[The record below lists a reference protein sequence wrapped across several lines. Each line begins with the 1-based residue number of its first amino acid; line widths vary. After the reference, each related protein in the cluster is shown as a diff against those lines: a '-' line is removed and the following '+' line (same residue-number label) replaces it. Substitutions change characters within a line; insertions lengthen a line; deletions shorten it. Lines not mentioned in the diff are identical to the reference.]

1 MNPSHILHSRR
12 DFDAELANVQASLS
26 ADTLEALRIKWVGR
40 KGRLQELFVALGRA
54 ERQHKAE
61 LGGAIN
67 ELKAHLHAS
76 LAAAAD
82 QLLQRRIQQALA
94 TPALDVTLPVA
105 PPRPGSQHPVTLMH
119 RRLLQV
125 FSRFGYQV
133 FDGPELETDHYNFQ
147 ALNIPPHHPARAM
160 QDSFYV
166 TPRGG
171 AAADKSPWVLR
182 TQTSNVQIHVME
194 NHPPP
199 IRIVAPGRVFR
210 VDSDATHT
218 PVFHQLEGLVLD
230 TNVSIADLKGT
241 VTTFIAEIFGSAT
254 TVRLRPSYFPFV
266 EPGLEIDLKW
276 QSTTGASQQRW
287 LEVGGCGMVHPNV
300 LEMAGYDSESIRGF
314 AFGFGIDRLA
324 MLAYGIDDLR
334 QLFAGDVSWLSQF
347 SDIR

>member
-1 MNPSHILHSRR
+1 MNPSYILQTRQA
-12 DFDAELANVQASLS
+12 FDAELATATASLN
-26 ADTLEALRIKWVGR
+26 ADSLEALRIKWIGR
-40 KGRLQELFVALGRA
+40 KGRLQELFVALGRV

-61 LGGAIN
+61 LGSAIN
-67 ELKAHLHAS
+67 EFKAHLNAS
-76 LAAAAD
+76 LTAAAD
-82 QLLQRRIQQALA
+82 QLLQGRIQQALA
-94 TPALDVTLPVA
+94 SPALDVTLPVA
-105 PPRPGSQHPVTLMH
+105 LPRPGSQHPVTLMR
-119 RRLLQV
+119 RRLLDV

-133 FDGPELETDHYNFQ
+133 FDGPELESDHYNFQ

-166 TPRGG
+166 TPRSE
-171 AAADKSPWVLR
+171 ADAGESPWVLR

-194 NHPPP
+194 NYPPP

-218 PVFHQLEGLVLD
+218 PLFHQLEGLVLD
-230 TNVSIADLKGT
+230 TDVSIADLKGT
-241 VTTFIAEIFGSAT
+241 VTTFIAEIFGST
-254 TVRLRPSYFPFV
+254 TAVRLRPSYFPFV
-266 EPGLEIDLKW
+266 EPGLEIDLQW
-276 QSTTGASQQRW
+276 QAATGTSGERW

-300 LEMAGYDSESIRGF
+300 LEMAGYDSEAVRGF

-347 SDIR
+347 SDVR